1 MIGSAETHAAP
12 PLALLRRLTRQD
24 YSFQAE
30 EWKTDIQV
38 HSPDQKKIYEHRYCD
53 MQIHLQ

>member
-12 PLALLRRLTRQD
+12 SLALLRRLTRQD

-30 EWKTDIQV
+30 EWKTAGQV
-38 HSPDQKKIYEHRYCD
+38 RSPDQKKISEHRN
-53 MQIHLQ
+53 